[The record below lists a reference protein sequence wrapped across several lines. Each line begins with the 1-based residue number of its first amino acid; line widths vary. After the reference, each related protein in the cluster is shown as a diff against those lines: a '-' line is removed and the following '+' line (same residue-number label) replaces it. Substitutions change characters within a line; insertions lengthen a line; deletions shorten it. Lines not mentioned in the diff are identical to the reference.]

1 MDPSSYSP
9 VALLPI
15 LSKILDRAI
24 FMQMVQY
31 MENPTGEA
39 DYSKRSSYFHPCHHG
54 FRGNH
59 STATAVLQMYD
70 S

>member
-1 MDPSSYSP
+1 
-9 VALLPI
+9 
-15 LSKILDRAI
+15 
-24 FMQMVQY
+24 MQMVQY

-39 DYSKRSSYFHPCHHG
+39 DFSKRSSYFHPCHHG

-70 S
+70 SWVEALERKDVTGLALVDMSAAFD